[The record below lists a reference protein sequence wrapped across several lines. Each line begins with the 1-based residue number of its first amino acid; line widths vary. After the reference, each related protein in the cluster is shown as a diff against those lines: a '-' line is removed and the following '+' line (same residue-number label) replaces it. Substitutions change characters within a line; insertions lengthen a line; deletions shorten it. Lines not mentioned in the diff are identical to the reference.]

1 MTPLA
6 PHEAPDAPS
15 VAVEVVLLRHDPSEG
30 FAYRRLITALGR
42 GVSPDHAARGLAL
55 LGEHDETHLVHSTS
69 WRATREGG
77 ITLTYLVHPDPAPD
91 QPGTPLPEPHRIA
104 CSPRPGHP
112 SPPDLEVGHVVAHA
126 VRHLAFLEGSDS
138 AIAAHLSAWPG
149 LVHALRSLPLAA
161 AGEMAHA

>member
-1 MTPLA
+1 MPLA
-6 PHEAPDAPS
+6 PHEVPDPPS
-15 VAVEVVLLRHDPSEG
+15 VAVEVVVVRHDPSEG
-30 FAYRRLITALGR
+30 FSYRRLITALGR
-42 GVSPDHAARGLAL
+42 EVSPDHAARGLAL
-55 LGEHDETHLVHSTS
+55 LGEHDQTHMVHSTS

-91 QPGTPLPEPHRIA
+91 RPGTLLPEPHRIA
-104 CSPRPGHP
+104 RSPRPGHP

-126 VRHLAFLEGSDS
+126 VRHLAFLEISDS

-149 LVHALRSLPLAA
+149 LVHALRSLPLAT

>member
-1 MTPLA
+1 MPLA
-6 PHEAPDAPS
+6 SHEAPDVPP
-15 VAVEVVLLRHDPSEG
+15 VAVEVVLLRHDPREG
-30 FAYRRLITALGR
+30 FTYRRLITALGR

-104 CSPRPGHP
+104 RSPRPGHP

-126 VRHLAFLEGSDS
+126 VRHLAFLERTDP
-138 AIAAHLSAWPG
+138 AVAAHVYAWPG
-149 LVHALRSLPLAA
+149 LVHALHSLPLAT